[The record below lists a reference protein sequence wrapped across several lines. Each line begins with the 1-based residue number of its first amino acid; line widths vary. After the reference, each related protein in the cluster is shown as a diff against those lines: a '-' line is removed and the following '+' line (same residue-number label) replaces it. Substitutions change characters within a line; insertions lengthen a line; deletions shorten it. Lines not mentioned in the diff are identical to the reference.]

1 MYGQESAKRQIA
13 ELAKG
18 GAVRETEALS
28 CAVRRQP
35 EEKSFLFDNPVDIYI
50 YIYIQI
56 MGRGVVLTSL
66 HHA

>member
-18 GAVRETEALS
+18 GGVRETEALS

-50 YIYIQI
+50 YIYRSWVEELSSPVCI
-56 MGRGVVLTSL
+56 MLD
-66 HHA
+66 